1 MKNGKGLHTNIGRRN
16 FLKVAGAAGAGML
29 FAPAIVRGAT
39 AGQVYIRTSGGAA
52 EDGYRRA
59 WYDPL
64 LKDTGIEVVPTVI
77 DPAKIAAMVQAGNV
91 TLDITAQTAPELT
104 IMARRGMLEHI
115 DYGRFTRTDKND
127 LDEASEFWLVNT
139 VYATV
144 LGYNKGEFGDKH
156 PGSWKD
162 VWNTEA
168 FPGRRMLQD
177 AAAEYPNLEQA
188 LLADGVSIDKLYPLD
203 VDRAFKMLDAIRS
216 DVVKWWDSGA
226 VSAQLLSDKVAVMG
240 SIWES
245 RANPLIA
252 EGAPIAVE
260 WNQAMRNIWAMGII
274 KGAPNLDN
282 AYTALDYGS
291 SPVVQAAIAREVLA
305 APGNRR
311 AFEHIEPAVAAGLST
326 APDHAKL
333 GFVNNADW
341 WVDNLDPVRERW
353 REFLLQ

>member
-1 MKNGKGLHTNIGRRN
+1 MKNGKAFNTRLGRRT
-16 FLKVAGAAGAGML
+16 FLKIAGGAAAGIL

-39 AGQVYIRTSGGAA
+39 AGQVYIRTSGGSA
-52 EDGYRRA
+52 EEGYKRA

-77 DPAKIAAMVQAGNV
+77 DPAKIVAMVLAGNV

-104 IMARRGMLEHI
+104 IMARKGILERI
-115 DYGRFTRTDKND
+115 DYGRFTRTNKDD
-127 LDEASEFWLVNT
+127 LDEATEFWLVNT

-144 LGYNKGEFGDKH
+144 LGYNSAEFGGKH

-162 VWNTEA
+162 VWDVSA

-203 VDRAFKMLDAIRS
+203 VDRAFKMLGAIRGN
-216 DVVKWWDSGA
+216 VVKWWDSGA

-252 EGAPIAVE
+252 EGAPIAIE

-274 KGAPNLDN
+274 KGAPNTKL

-311 AFEHIEPAVAAGLST
+311 AFEHLEPAVAAGLST
-326 APDHAKL
+326 APEHAKL
-333 GFVNNADW
+333 GFVNNAAW
-341 WVDNLDPVRERW
+341 WVDNLDMVRERW